1 MRARAVTIL
10 IAARVSIYYI
20 MIIIIGNTISITRTF
35 LTRFKLIFKII
46 KIYLNLNRNW
56 VHNVDFDKSEY

>member
-1 MRARAVTIL
+1 MRARAVKIL

-20 MIIIIGNTISITRTF
+20 IIIIIGNTISITRTF

-46 KIYLNLNRNW
+46 KIYLYLNRNW